1 MKGRGRRFI
10 ISPEPIREV
19 RMRYIITTCTAVSL
33 LLAGRLMPR
42 LAETLKTANP
52 DETIGVIVHLVEN
65 PLANIVPAK
74 TDQQKRELVAYM
86 QAFTARSQADV
97 LADHPGLSGVQQYWV
112 FNGFYCE
119 ATPSQIRDLASDPRV
134 DYVILDKMPYNPL
147 IEPMP
152 SDAALPATE
161 WNVSKIKADSVWII
175 HGITGA
181 GRIIGAM
188 DTGVDTTHPAL
199 KWGTTSKMAPGGWFD
214 GVSGQPNPYYTG
226 SHGTHV
232 TGTEVGGDGLGSFT
246 NDIGVAPGA
255 QFVHA
260 LVIGGNYYYR
270 DFHNGFQWIAS
281 LAGTA
286 IEPDA
291 IQNSWGW
298 PINEESLEYWND
310 ILAWR
315 AVNIIPTFSYGNE
328 STGGPRTP
336 SSYPNLISVGATD
349 ANDNIASF
357 SSRGPAPNAPPWN
370 EPKYWSD
377 PLWNTYTYPL
387 YGPYVSAPGVSV
399 RSCVPGGGYESWDGT
414 SMAGPHVAGT
424 IALMM
429 EANPNLDYE
438 TVWEILT
445 STCYQ
450 PAGTYPNNNYGWGR
464 INALA
469 AVEAAMAIATEPF
482 ITVFSYD
489 ITDPGGNNDNWW
501 QRGEIVGL
509 VFTVHNSGAAG
520 NITAI
525 VTTTNPNITMYDG
538 NTSFGNVA
546 AGGFADNSADPVWVQ
561 SNVNTPCGEYVR
573 FNIVVTDGGNYTD
586 TLIADVN
593 VDYGPGMIVDVY
605 PLPASVYYN
614 SYRPVSVTSSLT
626 SIYFCH
632 AANNRIY
639 VLNASTGDSVR
650 VFNGP
655 VSNLTGISYDQ
666 TRDALWVQSSAGTIY
681 MLDTLGAQ
689 QTSFPS
695 PASTRA
701 DIAYDPAEDVLW
713 VTSGTTVY
721 KVDAA
726 SGSNLGSI
734 TCAVSG
740 TVRGIAYEPQG
751 GSNGTLILMVD
762 KSSTKWLHEF
772 SKTGTKLDSVKIAEL
787 EATPTG
793 MGYDPVDG
801 AYYVIYSTSGTWSYL
816 TTELRKQGSFYCP
829 EGVMAI
835 GEMDKPSA
843 TVLKGPL
850 PSVAK
855 DYFTLSLSL
864 PSDEQVRI
872 ALYDATG
879 RLVQNIY
886 DGKLAT
892 GYHSFRVR
900 ADGPSGVYFLRVE
913 AGKVSMN
920 RKLVIGN

>member
-1 MKGRGRRFI
+1 
-10 ISPEPIREV
+10 
-19 RMRYIITTCTAVSL
+19 MRYIITTCLAASL
-33 LLAGRLMPR
+33 LFGGRLMPR

-52 DETIGVIVHLVEN
+52 DETIGVIVHLAEN
-65 PLANIVPAK
+65 PLANVVPAK
-74 TDQQKRELVAYM
+74 TDQQKLEMVAYL
-86 QAFTARSQADV
+86 QAATARSQAQV
-97 LADHPGLSGVQQYWV
+97 LTDYPGLSAVEQFWV

-119 ATPSQIRDLASDPRV
+119 ATPSQIRQLAADPRV

-147 IEPMP
+147 IEPTP
-152 SDAALPATE
+152 SDAALPNPE
-161 WNVSKIKADSVWII
+161 WNISKIKADSVWIMYS
-175 HGITGA
+175 ITGA

-199 KWGTTSKMAPGGWFD
+199 KWTSGGSKMAPGGWYD
-214 GVSGQPNPYYTG
+214 GVSGNPNPYYTG

-232 TGTEVGGDGLGSFT
+232 TGTEVGGDGLGSFP

-255 QFVHA
+255 RFIHA
-260 LVIGGNYYYR
+260 LVIGGNYYYS
-270 DFHNGFQWIAS
+270 DFHRGFQWVAS
-281 LAGTA
+281 LAGTD

-291 IQNSWGW
+291 VQNSWGW

-349 ANDNIASF
+349 ASDNIASF

-370 EPKYWSD
+370 EPRYWSD

-387 YGPYVSAPGVSV
+387 YGPYVSAPGVDV

-424 IALMM
+424 IALMK
-429 EANPNLDYE
+429 EANPDLDYQ

-469 AVEAAMAIATEPF
+469 AVERAMAIKTKPF
-482 ITVFSYD
+482 ITLFSYI

-501 QRGEIVGL
+501 QRGELVGL

-520 NITAI
+520 TITAT
-525 VTTTNPNITMYDG
+525 VTTTNPNITMIDG
-538 NTSFGNVA
+538 STSFGTVSP
-546 AGGFADNSADPVWVQ
+546 GGFADNASDPVWVQ
-561 SNVNTPCGEYVR
+561 SNINTPCGEYVR
-573 FNIVVTDGGNYTD
+573 FQIVVTNGGDYTD

-605 PLPASVYYN
+605 PLPTSVYYN
-614 SYRPVSVTSSLT
+614 SYRPVSVTASPT

-632 AANNRIY
+632 AASNKIY
-639 VLNASTGDSVR
+639 VLNGATGDSAR

-655 VSNLTGISYDQ
+655 TSNLTGISYDE
-666 TRDALWVQSSAGTIY
+666 TRNALWVQSSTGTIY
-681 MLDTLGAQ
+681 RLDTLGSQ
-689 QTSFPS
+689 QTSFSS
-695 PASTRA
+695 PATTRA
-701 DIAYDPAEDVLW
+701 DIAYDPVEDVLW

-726 SGSNLGSI
+726 TGSNLGSI

-740 TVRGIAYEPQG
+740 TVRGIAYEPRG
-751 GSNGTLILMVD
+751 ETNGTLVLMVD
-762 KSSTKWLHEF
+762 RSSTKWFFEF
-772 SKTGTKLDSVKIAEL
+772 SKTGTKLDSAKIAEV
-787 EATPTG
+787 EATPAG
-793 MGYDPVDG
+793 MGYDPVDS
-801 AYYVIYSTSGTWSYL
+801 AYYVIYSTSGTWSQI

-829 EGVMAI
+829 EAQLAV
-835 GEMDKPSA
+835 GEAGKPSA
-843 TVLKGPL
+843 MILKGPA
-850 PSVAK
+850 PSVTR
-855 DYFTLSLSL
+855 DYFVLSLSL
-864 PSDEQVRI
+864 PSDEYVRI
-872 ALYDATG
+872 TLYDATG
-879 RLVQNIY
+879 RVVQEVHK
-886 DGKLAT
+886 GKLAT
-892 GYHSFRVR
+892 GYHTLRVR
-900 ADGPSGVYFLRVE
+900 TDGPSGVYFLRVE
-913 AGKVSMN
+913 AGEVSMN
-920 RKLVIGN
+920 RKLVINR